1 MIFFTLK
8 TIFISLLLIALI
20 HYLYGFFKNTLTVP
34 KVKDLVNKPA
44 QRYTQMFAGINNE
57 NAYTVQ
63 ERNVQ
68 VDQYMKSTNEKEQS
82 MGPQNVGGQSMG
94 VQDRNI
100 GGQSM
105 GVQDR
110 NMGVQDRNMGQQS
123 MGQKSMQ
130 MELKNFLN
138 ELKKPN
144 NATNVMPSTID
155 ANNNNFPAANE
166 SAFGSYTP
174 F

>member
-68 VDQYMKSTNEKEQS
+68 VDQYMKSTNEKVQS
-82 MGPQNVGGQSMG
+82 MGPQNV
-94 VQDRNI
+94 

>member
-44 QRYTQMFAGINNE
+44 QRYNQMFASINNE
-57 NAYTVQ
+57 NDYTVQ
-63 ERNVQ
+63 ESDMNK
-68 VDQYMKSTNEKEQS
+68 DQQMKNMREKEKNVNVGSQS
-82 MGPQNVGGQSMG
+82 MQA
-94 VQDRNI
+94 
-100 GGQSM
+100 
-105 GVQDR
+105 
-110 NMGVQDRNMGQQS
+110 
-123 MGQKSMQ
+123 
-130 MELKNFLN
+130 ELKNFLN

-144 NATNVMPSTID
+144 TQNLMQTNTNQPTKHAI
-155 ANNNNFPAANE
+155 NNNFPASNN
-166 SAFGSYTP
+166 SDFGSYSP

>member
-44 QRYTQMFAGINNE
+44 QRYNQMFASINNE
-57 NAYTVQ
+57 NDYTVQ
-63 ERNVQ
+63 ESDMNK
-68 VDQYMKSTNEKEQS
+68 DQQMKNMREKEKNVNVGSQS
-82 MGPQNVGGQSMG
+82 MQA
-94 VQDRNI
+94 
-100 GGQSM
+100 
-105 GVQDR
+105 
-110 NMGVQDRNMGQQS
+110 
-123 MGQKSMQ
+123 
-130 MELKNFLN
+130 ELKNFLN

-144 NATNVMPSTID
+144 TQNLMQTNTNQPTKHTI
-155 ANNNNFPAANE
+155 NNNFPASNN
-166 SAFGSYTP
+166 SDFGSYSP

>member
-44 QRYTQMFAGINNE
+44 QRYNQMFAGINNE
-57 NAYTVQ
+57 TDYTVQ
-63 ERNVQ
+63 ERDVNK
-68 VDQYMKSTNEKEQS
+68 DQQMKYIREKER
-82 MGPQNVGGQSMG
+82 NVGGQERT
-94 VQDRNI
+94 V
-100 GGQSM
+100 
-105 GVQDR
+105 
-110 NMGVQDRNMGQQS
+110 GQQS
-123 MGQKSMQ
+123 MQA
-130 MELKNFLN
+130 ELKNFLN

-144 NATNVMPSTID
+144 MQPQMQTNTIQPTKD
-155 ANNNNFPAANE
+155 TNNNFPAANE